1 MTEGDTLFQKVSSFR
16 IAKNGAEIDLFS
28 PKVTLLAK
36 IGQPLFLMIFNEN
49 FIGME
54 ISFNIIK
61 NKGWPYFGDFFNS
74 VYSWYNLQDLCCLQQ
89 LQTKV
94 DKISLKVSPL
104 VIYWFTFYERKFRLI
119 SLETKVDEILLKVS
133 PLVRKYQFPPRFL
146 RFWKVTLFEIVCHL
160 LSPKGDT
167 LQIFS

>member
-1 MTEGDTLFQKVSSFR
+1 VTEGDTLFQKVSSFR

-61 NKGWPYFGDFFNS
+61 NKG
-74 VYSWYNLQDLCCLQQ
+74 
-89 LQTKV
+89 
-94 DKISLKVSPL
+94 
-104 VIYWFTFYERKFRLI
+104 
-119 SLETKVDEILLKVS
+119 
-133 PLVRKYQFPPRFL
+133 
-146 RFWKVTLFEIVCHL
+146 
-160 LSPKGDT
+160 
-167 LQIFS
+167 

>member
-49 FIGME
+49 FISMK

-61 NKGWPYFGDFFNS
+61 NKGCPYFGDFFNS
-74 VYSWYNLQDLCCLQQ
+74 VYSLNFWPSI
-89 LQTKV
+89 TP
-94 DKISLKVSPL
+94 VSKTTAMPN
-104 VIYWFTFYERKFRLI
+104 KFVKSMVWTHFLI
-119 SLETKVDEILLKVS
+119 QNRCMDVYAT
-133 PLVRKYQFPPRFL
+133 PY
-146 RFWKVTLFEIVCHL
+146 
-160 LSPKGDT
+160 
-167 LQIFS
+167 

>member
-61 NKGWPYFGDFFNS
+61 NKG
-74 VYSWYNLQDLCCLQQ
+74 
-89 LQTKV
+89 
-94 DKISLKVSPL
+94 
-104 VIYWFTFYERKFRLI
+104 
-119 SLETKVDEILLKVS
+119 
-133 PLVRKYQFPPRFL
+133 
-146 RFWKVTLFEIVCHL
+146 
-160 LSPKGDT
+160 
-167 LQIFS
+167 